1 MKRLHLLYRPAL
13 TVCFAACLA
22 LLAAGCDVNDPI
34 YNTPHPDRGA
44 VTVTADWAERD
55 ENIPIPTTYTVE
67 LNGAT
72 TVVSSDFSALSGL
85 FAPGAAR
92 LSAWNMPQGFII
104 ADGKATLA
112 PAAGSSALASRDVAL
127 AAGDATPA
135 SRDVAA
141 ASAPGTASASDAPAL
156 FTSRADWLFTG
167 GADVTILADDTLHAN
182 LSMHRRMRLLR
193 FELTVTEGEYDR
205 ITSISA
211 TLSGIATTI
220 DLRTGALTDAA
231 TVSIALSRTGNKI
244 TGEARLP
251 GISAPAAQELSVTL
265 SFEGNEPPPQT
276 TRSDLSTQLADFND
290 GKLSTII
297 LKGNLRSPISVDT
310 GSTVID
316 WASGNGD
323 GEEGSAGM

>member
-1 MKRLHLLYRPAL
+1 MKTIIQQSLIAIAALL
-13 TVCFAACLA
+13 TVAA
-22 LLAAGCDVNDPI
+22 CDVNDPI
-34 YNTPHPDRGA
+34 YNTPHPDRGS
-44 VTVTADWAERD
+44 VILTTDWTARAEGVA
-55 ENIPIPTTYTVE
+55 IPATFTVE
-67 LNGAT
+67 LNGT
-72 TVVSSDFSALSGL
+72 TVVVSSNPSALPGL

-92 LSAWNMPQGFII
+92 LCAWNTPEGFII

-112 PAAGSSALASRDVAL
+112 PASGHSA
-127 AAGDATPA
+127 PA
-135 SRDVAA
+135 SSSNTSASGSN
-141 ASAPGTASASDAPAL
+141 ASAAAL
-156 FTSRADWLFTG
+156 FTSQADWLFSG
-167 GADVTILADDTLHAN
+167 SADITVTADDSLRAS
-182 LSMHRRMRLLR
+182 LSMHQRMRLLR

-211 TLSGIATTI
+211 TLSGIATTV
-220 DLRTGALTDAA
+220 DLRTGTLTDATA
-231 TVSIALSRTGNKI
+231 TVSIPLSRTGNKI

-251 GISAPAAQELSVTL
+251 GTSGPAQELSVTL

>member
-1 MKRLHLLYRPAL
+1 MKTIIQQSLIAIATLL
-13 TVCFAACLA
+13 TVAA
-22 LLAAGCDVNDPI
+22 CDVNDPI
-34 YNTPHPDRGA
+34 YNTPHPDRGS
-44 VTVTADWAERD
+44 VILTTDWTARAEGVA
-55 ENIPIPTTYTVE
+55 IPATFTVE
-67 LNGAT
+67 LNGT
-72 TVVSSDFSALSGL
+72 TAVVSSNPSALPGL

-92 LSAWNMPQGFII
+92 LCAWNTPEGFII

-112 PAAGSSALASRDVAL
+112 PTSGHSA
-127 AAGDATPA
+127 PA
-135 SRDVAA
+135 SSSNTSASGSN
-141 ASAPGTASASDAPAL
+141 ASAAAL
-156 FTSRADWLFTG
+156 FTSQADWLFSG
-167 GADVTILADDTLHAN
+167 SADITVTADDSLRAS
-182 LSMHRRMRLLR
+182 LSMHQRMRLLR

-211 TLSGIATTI
+211 TLSGITTTV
-220 DLRTGALTDAA
+220 DLRTGTLTDATG
-231 TVSIALSRTGNKI
+231 TVSIPLTRTGNKI
-244 TGEARLP
+244 TGEAHLP
-251 GISAPAAQELSVTL
+251 GISATAAQELSVTL